1 MITRRDSLGMAAK
14 DHTEKILASNNDGT
28 LRDSISSTKLKSLQN
43 SEIETQGVRSSREF
57 VIDQRN
63 VYQEGTFNK

>member
-1 MITRRDSLGMAAK
+1 MVTRRDSLGMAAK

-28 LRDSISSTKLKSLQN
+28 LRDSVNSTKLKSLQN

-57 VIDQRN
+57 EFNQRN